1 MRKYRD
7 IYINKHKLDELD
19 MNTSKNNHHLNILD
33 LPNEILFIIFNKL
46 NMVDILYSLVGIN
59 ERLDRLI
66 FDPLYIRNLDMTIM
80 ITKSYFDY
88 TFSIDNHVLDEI
100 CEKILPRIHHQVNKL
115 SVQPHSM
122 ERVLRSFNY
131 PQLYSLSLLDFPE
144 KMLSQ
149 YLTGIQIM
157 RLLDLN

>member
-1 MRKYRD
+1 
-7 IYINKHKLDELD
+7 
-19 MNTSKNNHHLNILD
+19 
-33 LPNEILFIIFNKL
+33 
-46 NMVDILYSLVGIN
+46 MVDILFSLVGIN

-80 ITKSYFDY
+80 ITKALFLH
-88 TFSIDNHVLDEI
+88 TFSIDNHVLDRI

-115 SVQPHSM
+115 TVERRSM

-131 PQLYSLSLLDFPE
+131 PQLYSLSLDDFPE
-144 KMLSQ
+144 EMLFQ
-149 YLTGIQIM
+149 YLTGIKIM